1 MLPWNNNHIVEHA
14 DYIISILF
22 ESFLLTLFH
31 LLTENASQTLVIP
44 VSLAVVV
51 NTNITSVYWYHFGGN
66 IYNVYG
72 WSSV

>member
-1 MLPWNNNHIVEHA
+1 MEHA

-22 ESFLLTLFH
+22 ESFLLTLFR

-51 NTNITSVYWYHFGGN
+51 NTNITSVY
-66 IYNVYG
+66 
-72 WSSV
+72 